1 MKRIVFSVLACL
13 LLVALVLPACA
24 PAAKEKTIKIGVAGP
39 MQFVQG
45 EHHWL
50 GATMAA
56 DKINATG
63 GVKLGDKTYKIELVK
78 IDTNEILDVA
88 GAATAVERAITVD
101 KVDFLIGGFRTEAVY
116 PMSDVAMQYKK
127 IFLGCG
133 AATTELCK
141 RVQDDYAKYK
151 YWFRLTPVNST
162 FLVTTDF
169 KMLAYVAAVLKQQ
182 FGIAKPKVAI
192 IAEKLAWADPMVQI
206 AQARI
211 PGMGMEIVGT
221 WRPSDTATD
230 VSAELTAIAAKDP
243 HIIFTTFSGPVGI
256 TYAKQL
262 GELKI
267 PACSVGI
274 NVEAQKKGFWEA
286 TGGKGEY
293 EFTMNTYARAPI
305 GPMTIEFWDEFVK
318 RTGQYPTYNAA
329 TYDAV
334 YLLKMAIEKAQ
345 TLDSDALVP
354 VLETIEWSLTAAA
367 KGKFYPPDSKCPKC
381 PHDIVYGPGY
391 ATGLGIQWIKG
402 DMVVIWPKK
411 EFGTKDEYGDWAFEY
426 PGTVMYTVP
435 PWAAEKFKA
444 AKPAEAEK
452 PKEEKPAAPGLSFTP
467 AEYKNDQ
474 WGFSI
479 KYPNDWA
486 RDPAS
491 ETGKIVLYAK
501 PGIVPILSVSAGW
514 EGASLA
520 EVEKQALEGAGGS
533 NIKVGTPTEITLAD
547 GTKAQ
552 TAKVNW
558 VAATGADVETFC
570 LGVQKDGKWILV
582 NITTAPAFVPYDEKL
597 YKEIAT
603 TLTFKK

>member
-1 MKRIVFSVLACL
+1 
-13 LLVALVLPACA
+13 
-24 PAAKEKTIKIGVAGP
+24 

-45 EHHWL
+45 QHHWM

-56 DKINATG
+56 DKINAAG
-63 GVKLGDKTYKIELVK
+63 GIKIGDKTYKIELVK
-78 IDTNEILDVA
+78 VDTNEILDIA

-101 KVDFLIGGFRTEAVY
+101 KVDFLVGGFRTEAVY
-116 PMSDVAMQYKK
+116 PMSDVAMEYKK
-127 IFLGCG
+127 VFLGCG
-133 AATTELCK
+133 AATTELCT
-141 RVQDDYAKYK
+141 RVQDNYAKYK

-169 KMLAYVAAVLKQQ
+169 KMLAYVAGVLKQQ

-192 IAEKLAWADPMVQI
+192 IAEKLAWADPMVAI
-206 AQARI
+206 AQQRLPA
-211 PGMGMEIVGT
+211 MGLEVVGT

-230 VSAELTAIAAKDP
+230 VTAELTAIAAKEP

-293 EFTMNTYARAPI
+293 EFTMNTYARVPI
-305 GPMTIEFWDEFVK
+305 GPMTIEFWDEFLK
-318 RTGQYPTYNAA
+318 RTGEIPTYNAA
-329 TYDAV
+329 THDAV
-334 YLLKMAIEKAQ
+334 YVLKMAIEKAQ

-354 VLETIEWSLTAAA
+354 VLETMEWSLTAAA

-381 PHDIVYGPGY
+381 PHDIVYGPGN

-402 DMVVIWPKK
+402 DMAVVWPKK
-411 EFGTKDEYGDWAFEY
+411 EFGTKDDYGDWAFEY

-452 PKEEKPAAPGLSFTP
+452 PKEEKPAAPKLSFTP

-474 WGFSI
+474 LGFSI
-479 KYPNDWA
+479 KYPKDWTEKKD
-486 RDPAS
+486 R
-491 ETGKIVLYAK
+491 ETGKIVFFASADS
-501 PGIVPILSVSAGW
+501 VPSLSISSGW
-514 EGASLA
+514 EGAFADIEKEALA
-520 EVEKQALEGAGGS
+520 AAGGTD
-533 NIKVGTPTEITLAD
+533 IKVGTPAETTLAD
-547 GTKAQ
+547 GTKV
-552 TAKVNW
+552 TYAKVNW
-558 VAATGADVETFC
+558 IIAGYDAETFAM
-570 LGVQKDGKWILV
+570 GVQKGGKWILV
-582 NITTAPAFVPYDEKL
+582 NLTTVTL
-597 YKEIAT
+597 YGYNEALFKEIAF
-603 TLTFKK
+603 TFQSTK